1 MNQLVLKAVLVQ
13 RAQLRYTPAGL
24 AVLDMRL
31 NHEMTRSVLGVD
43 RQIKLEIAAQAWEK
57 VAHDLLDFSLG
68 ASALFTGFLNRSGRS
83 SSSLVFHIDTVEK

>member
-1 MNQLVLKAVLVQ
+1 MQ

-31 NHEMTRSVLGVD
+31 SHEMTRPVLGAD

-68 ASALFTGFLNRSGRS
+68 TSALFTGFLNRSGRAPS
-83 SSSLVFHIDTVEK
+83 SSVVLHIDTVEI